1 MAELVFEADPRLCGR
16 MASTPTRASVCRDVP
31 LEGDPRERLL
41 LKKGQGPRPGDSWPE
56 IADFLKRGLPGL
68 KQDPL
73 SQYIRFDSSF
83 ERLHQ

>member
-1 MAELVFEADPRLCGR
+1 MVELALEADPRHCGR
-16 MASTPTRASVCRDVP
+16 MAGEARDVP
-31 LEGDPRERLL
+31 LEGDPRERLPRKRGL
-41 LKKGQGPRPGDSWPE
+41 GPRPGDSWPD